1 MRRLPAA
8 ALALLVLGGAAAC
21 SDDDGGD
28 DAASS
33 STTAAEV
40 TTTTTTEAEV
50 TTTTEAEATTT
61 TAAEPVATTST
72 TEAPL
77 DEGDGPAI
85 PSDPAEYATALIRA
99 WELGDAPVAEVF
111 ATDDAFNALFAFEGG
126 GAPGVWQLV
135 QCEGAAGS
143 SYCTFN
149 AGGDPSLVVRVLN
162 ELASQSAPDAVI
174 EVTET
179 G

>member
-8 ALALLVLGGAAAC
+8 ALSLLLLTAAC
-21 SDDDGGD
+21 SDDGGD
-28 DAASS
+28 EE
-33 STTAAEV
+33 AEA
-40 TTTTTTEAEV
+40 TTTTGAEATSTTTDDG
-50 TTTTEAEATTT
+50 TTSTTEAEATTT
-61 TAAEPVATTST
+61 TVAPAVATT
-72 TEAPL
+72 EPPL

-111 ATDDAFNALFAFEGG
+111 ATDDAFNQLFAFEGA

-135 QCEGAAGS
+135 SCDGAAGS

-149 AGGDPSLVVRVLN
+149 AGGDPTLVVRVLN
-162 ELASQSAPDAVI
+162 EVAAQSGADAVI
-174 EVTET
+174 EVTEQ

>member
-1 MRRLPAA
+1 MRRAA
-8 ALALLVLGGAAAC
+8 AIALLLLAGAC

-28 DAASS
+28 EAATT
-33 STTAAEV
+33 STAEVV
-40 TTTTTTEAEV
+40 TTTTTTAAE
-50 TTTTEAEATTT
+50 TTTTATPAVDATTTTAEVVEEATTT
-61 TAAEPVATTST
+61 TAT
-72 TEAPL
+72 TEPPL

-111 ATDDAFNALFAFEGG
+111 ATDDAFDQLFAFEGA

-135 QCEGAAGS
+135 GCEGAAGS
-143 SYCTFN
+143 SYCTFD
-149 AGGDPSLVVRVLN
+149 AGGDPTLVVRVLN
-162 ELASQSAPDAVI
+162 EVASRSGPDAVV
-174 EVTET
+174 EVTEQ

>member
-8 ALALLVLGGAAAC
+8 ALSLLLLTAAC
-21 SDDDGGD
+21 ADDGD
-28 DAASS
+28 D
-33 STTAAEV
+33 EG
-40 TTTTTTEAEV
+40 
-50 TTTTEAEATTT
+50 AEATTT
-61 TAAEPVATTST
+61 TAEASTTTSEAAVTTST
-72 TEAPL
+72 TTGEATTTTAAPVPATTATTEPPL
-77 DEGDGPAI
+77 GEGDAPAI

-111 ATDDAFNALFAFEGG
+111 ATDDAFNQLFAFEGA

-135 QCEGAAGS
+135 RCEGAAGS
-143 SYCTFN
+143 TYCTFN
-149 AGGDPSLVVRVLN
+149 AGGDPTLVVRVVN
-162 ELASQSAPDAVI
+162 ELAAQSSPDAVT